1 MKVVS
6 VRASSAMTIHRKV
19 AVSCH
24 SRAGGNLITPRLSWT
39 PAPDQVG
46 GGLCAG
52 VTDEGRAYILSTAL
66 MILSLALLLGASCV
80 KKAQTA
86 DTGADAKVT
95 TLGSIEVTA
104 QLEEIPGE
112 VRNDPLYDYAHVM
125 KYKVLQVHRGKVD
138 KDTIYVGH
146 YNPAKPRDGV
156 ADARVQQIGGN
167 LKQFRVGEVHRL
179 ALEVPIDDY
188 FMGGIINKY
197 FGVVNDPIYWAVW
210 TNKAAK

>member
-1 MKVVS
+1 VKVVS
-6 VRASSAMTIHRKV
+6 VVM
-19 AVSCH
+19 
-24 SRAGGNLITPRLSWT
+24 
-39 PAPDQVG
+39 
-46 GGLCAG
+46 
-52 VTDEGRAYILSTAL
+52 
-66 MILSLALLLGASCV
+66 LSLTMLLSASCA
-80 KKAQTA
+80 KKTDTA
-86 DTGADAKVT
+86 ATSAPSKVT

-138 KDTIYVGH
+138 SGLIYVGQ

-156 ADARVQQIGGN
+156 ADARVPQIGGN
-167 LKQFRVGEVHRL
+167 LKQFRVGEVHRM

-210 TNKAAK
+210 TDKAAK

>member
-1 MKVVS
+1 MKVVF
-6 VRASSAMTIHRKV
+6 V
-19 AVSCH
+19 A
-24 SRAGGNLITPRLSWT
+24 AL
-39 PAPDQVG
+39 
-46 GGLCAG
+46 
-52 VTDEGRAYILSTAL
+52 LST
-66 MILSLALLLGASCV
+66 LLLGASCA
-80 KKAQTA
+80 KKTDTA
-86 DTGADAKVT
+86 TSPSSKVT

-125 KYKVLQVHRGKVD
+125 KYKLLQVQRGKVD
-138 KDTIYVGH
+138 KDIIYVGH
-146 YNPAKPRDGV
+146 YNPAKPRDAV

-167 LKQFRVGEVHRL
+167 LKQFRVGDVHHM

-210 TNKAAK
+210 TDKAAK